1 MLWRL
6 EFLKK
11 SCPNCNKQLPEEA
24 TFCLYCYT
32 NLSDTESGAVAV
44 PKKTF
49 NKKILSRILIVVA
62 FLVIIGVSVIA
73 LKHSVSQPALTPA
86 DTTVITEKQTV
97 PVTDA
102 SGEAVTDENGEQ
114 VFDTITVTK
123 TQVITTTEKQGLL
136 DKIFNNETENK
147 ASTQANENSSDSNP
161 EKTTE
166 KQSWLDKLFGND
178 ETQPHTTE
186 PTTQESDENK
196 PQTSTTE
203 VVSTSDDTNE
213 KNTDSFS
220 QKGTSSSTEKE
231 TTKPT
236 GTTTTETVSTTAP
249 KQEDDFTFTVVN
261 GSVKLLSYTGNS
273 SVVRV
278 PAEIDGKHVAYLG
291 SNVFSNKSNIT
302 SIIFEGASSG
312 SEKFYLPANTTVF
325 NSLPNLTTVEFPF
338 ETNNYFINSDGSTS
352 YTYSFGTI
360 FSNCPK
366 VSAINFGAHINSMHS
381 PSMSRMYSI
390 DGVVFVNTS
399 SEISL
404 LWYPVAKTQSDY
416 TVPDNVRKIEKNAF
430 SNNAYL
436 QSVTLSSKV
445 RSVVGPNFRNCTKL
459 SSFFVAEGNTKFFAE
474 NGVLYFPGFTI
485 NNLPSY
491 GAFYPPAKADTAFS
505 FPQDKTL
512 YLDAYTFCGNPN
524 LKEITIFGISR
535 IDGAMLSSDLRPI
548 NLEKIVAS
556 KNCLIPSNAENL
568 YTVEYFD

>member
-1 MLWRL
+1 M
-6 EFLKK
+6 KK

-49 NKKILSRILIVVA
+49 NKKILSRILIVAA

-123 TQVITTTEKQGLL
+123 TQAITTTEKQGLL

-213 KNTDSFS
+213 KNTDSSS

-366 VSAINFGAHINSMHS
+366 VSAINFGAHINSMHY

-445 RSVVGPNFRNCTKL
+445 RSVVGPNFRNCSKL

-485 NNLPSY
+485 NNLPFY

-505 FPQDKTL
+505 FPHDKTL

-524 LKEITIFGISR
+524 LKEIKIFGISR
-535 IDGAMLSSDLRPI
+535 IDGAILSSDMRPI

>member
-1 MLWRL
+1 M
-6 EFLKK
+6 KK

-49 NKKILSRILIVVA
+49 NKKILSRILIVAA

-73 LKHSVSQPALTPA
+73 LKHFVSQPALTPA

-123 TQVITTTEKQGLL
+123 TQPIITTEKQGLL
-136 DKIFNNETENK
+136 DKIFNNETENN
-147 ASTQANENSSDSNP
+147 ASTQANENASDSKT
-161 EKTTE
+161 EETTE
-166 KQSWLDKLFGND
+166 KQSWFDKLFGND

-186 PTTQESDENK
+186 PTTQKSDETK
-196 PQTSTTE
+196 PQASTTE
-203 VVSTSDDTNE
+203 VASTSADTDE
-213 KNTDSFS
+213 KNTDSSSQSTAS
-220 QKGTSSSTEKE
+220 QKESSSSTEKE
-231 TTKPT
+231 TTKPSS
-236 GTTTTETVSTTAP
+236 TTTTETIPTTAP
-249 KQEDDFTFTVVN
+249 KQDDDFTFTVVN

-302 SIIFEGASSG
+302 SIIFEGATSG

-325 NSLPNLTTVEFPF
+325 NSLPKLTSVTFPF
-338 ETNNYFINSDGSTS
+338 ETNNHFINSDGSTN
-352 YTYSFGTI
+352 YTYSFGTL
-360 FSNCPK
+360 FANCPK
-366 VSAINFGAHINSMHS
+366 VNAVNFGPYINSMLS
-381 PSMSRMYSI
+381 SGMSRMYSV

-404 LWYPVAKTQSDY
+404 LWYPTAKTQSDY
-416 TVPDNVRKIEKNAF
+416 TVPNNVRKIEKNAF
-430 SNNAYL
+430 FNNAHL
-436 QSVTLSSKV
+436 ETITFSSKV
-445 RSVVGPNFRNCTKL
+445 SSVAGHNFRNCTKL
-459 SSFFVAEGNTKFFAE
+459 SAFYVADGNTKLTAVD
-474 NGVLYFPGFTI
+474 GVLIYPGFTI
-485 NNLPSY
+485 NNQPFY
-491 GAFYPPAKADTAFS
+491 GAFYPPAKSDTAFS
-505 FPQDKTL
+505 FPTDKNM
-512 YLDAYTFCGNPN
+512 YIDIYTFCGNPY

-535 IDGAMLSSDLRPI
+535 IDGAVLSSDARPV
-548 NLEKIVAS
+548 NLEKIRAS
-556 KNCLIPSNAENL
+556 KNCLLPSRAEEM

>member
-1 MLWRL
+1 M
-6 EFLKK
+6 KK

-213 KNTDSFS
+213 KNTDSSS

-249 KQEDDFTFTVVN
+249 KQDEDFTFTVVN

-445 RSVVGPNFRNCTKL
+445 RSVVGPNFRNCSKL

-505 FPQDKTL
+505 FPHDKTL

>member
-11 SCPNCNKQLPEEA
+11 NCPNCNKQLPEEA

-32 NLSDTESGAVAV
+32 NLLDTESGAVAV

-49 NKKILSRILIVVA
+49 NKKILSRILIALA
-62 FLVIIGVSVIA
+62 FFVIIGVSVIA
-73 LKHSVSQPALTPA
+73 LKHFVSQTALTPA

-102 SGEAVTDENGEQ
+102 SGEVVTNENGEQ

-123 TQVITTTEKQGLL
+123 TQPIITTEKQGLL

-147 ASTQANENSSDSNP
+147 ASTQALENASDSNP
-161 EKTTE
+161 ENTTE

-203 VVSTSDDTNE
+203 VVSTYDDTNE
-213 KNTDSFS
+213 KNTDSSS
-220 QKGTSSSTEKE
+220 QKETSSTEKE

-249 KQEDDFTFTVVN
+249 KQDEDFTFTVVN

-366 VSAINFGAHINSMHS
+366 VSTINFGAHINSMHS

-505 FPQDKTL
+505 FPHDKTL

>member
-49 NKKILSRILIVVA
+49 NKKILSRILIVAA

-123 TQVITTTEKQGLL
+123 TQAITTTEKQGLL

-213 KNTDSFS
+213 KNTDSSS

>member
-1 MLWRL
+1 M
-6 EFLKK
+6 KK

-49 NKKILSRILIVVA
+49 NKKILSRILIVAA

-123 TQVITTTEKQGLL
+123 TQAITTTEKQGLL

-186 PTTQESDENK
+186 PTTQESDKNK

-249 KQEDDFTFTVVN
+249 KQDEDFTFTVVN
-261 GSVKLLSYTGNS
+261 GSVKLLSYTGNN

-524 LKEITIFGISR
+524 LKEIKIFGISR
-535 IDGAMLSSDLRPI
+535 IDGAILSSDMRPI

>member
-1 MLWRL
+1 M
-6 EFLKK
+6 KK
-11 SCPNCNKQLPEEA
+11 NCPNCNKQLPEEA

-32 NLSDTESGAVAV
+32 NLSDVENSSVVV
-44 PKKTF
+44 PKKKV
-49 NKKILSRILIVVA
+49 NKKILSRILIIAA
-62 FLVIIGVSVIA
+62 FLTIIGVSVIA
-73 LKHSVSQPALTPA
+73 LKHSVSKPALTPA

-102 SGEAVTDENGEQ
+102 SGEAVTNENGEQ

-123 TQVITTTEKQGLL
+123 TETITTTEKKGFL
-136 DKIFNNETENK
+136 DKIFNNETENN
-147 ASTQANENSSDSNP
+147 ASTQAIENASDSKA
-161 EKTTE
+161 EETTE
-166 KQSWLDKLFGND
+166 KQSWFDKLFGND

-186 PTTQESDENK
+186 PTTQESGENK

-203 VVSTSDDTNE
+203 NASTPSTGNE
-213 KNTDSFS
+213 NNTGASS
-220 QKGTSSSTEKE
+220 QSATTQKETASSTEKE
-231 TTKPT
+231 TTKPSS
-236 GTTTTETVSTTAP
+236 TTTTQTVSTTAP
-249 KQEDDFTFTVVN
+249 KQDEEFTFTVVN

-273 SVVRV
+273 SIVRV

-291 SNVFSNKSNIT
+291 SDVFSNKSNIT
-302 SIIFEGASSG
+302 SIIFEGATSG

-325 NSLPNLTTVEFPF
+325 NSLPNLTSVTLPF
-338 ETNNYFINSDGSTS
+338 ETNNYFINNDGSTN
-352 YTYSFGTI
+352 YTYSFGTL

-366 VSAINFGAHINSMHS
+366 VCSVNFGPHINSMHS
-381 PSMSRMYSI
+381 SSMSRMYAV

-430 SNNAYL
+430 SNNAYIQTL
-436 QSVTLSSKV
+436 TLSSRV
-445 RSVVGPNFRNCTKL
+445 SSVAGPNFRNCTKL
-459 SSFFVAEGNTKFFAE
+459 ASFYVAQGNTKYTAE
-474 NGVLYFPGFTI
+474 NGVLYYPGFTI

-491 GAFYPPAKADTAFS
+491 GAFYPPAKADTAFA
-505 FPQDKTL
+505 FPQDKTM

-535 IDGAMLSSDLRPI
+535 IDGAILSSDSRPI

>member
-1 MLWRL
+1 M
-6 EFLKK
+6 KK

-49 NKKILSRILIVVA
+49 NKKILSRILIVAA

-123 TQVITTTEKQGLL
+123 TQAITTTEKQGLL

-186 PTTQESDENK
+186 PTTQESDKNK

-524 LKEITIFGISR
+524 LKEIKIFGISR
-535 IDGAMLSSDLRPI
+535 IDGAILSSDMRPI

>member
-1 MLWRL
+1 M
-6 EFLKK
+6 KK
-11 SCPNCNKQLPEEA
+11 NCPNCNKQLPEEA

-123 TQVITTTEKQGLL
+123 TQAITTTEKQGLL

-186 PTTQESDENK
+186 PTTQESDKNK

-213 KNTDSFS
+213 KNTDSSS
-220 QKGTSSSTEKE
+220 QKETSSSTEKE

-445 RSVVGPNFRNCTKL
+445 RSVVGPNFRNCSKL

-505 FPQDKTL
+505 FPHDKTL

>member
-1 MLWRL
+1 M
-6 EFLKK
+6 KK

-123 TQVITTTEKQGLL
+123 TQPIITTEKQGLL

-213 KNTDSFS
+213 KNTDSSS

-505 FPQDKTL
+505 FPHDKTL

>member
-1 MLWRL
+1 M
-6 EFLKK
+6 KK

-49 NKKILSRILIVVA
+49 NKKILSRILIVAA

-73 LKHSVSQPALTPA
+73 LKHSVPQPALNPA

-123 TQVITTTEKQGLL
+123 TQPIITTEKQGLL

-249 KQEDDFTFTVVN
+249 KQDEDFTFTVVN

-352 YTYSFGTI
+352 YTYSFGTL

-366 VSAINFGAHINSMHS
+366 VNSVNFGPHINSMHS

-485 NNLPSY
+485 NNMPSY
-491 GAFYPPAKADTAFS
+491 GAFYPPAKTDTAFS

-524 LKEITIFGISR
+524 LKEIKIFGISR
-535 IDGAMLSSDLRPI
+535 IDGAILSSDLRPI

>member
-1 MLWRL
+1 M
-6 EFLKK
+6 KK

-123 TQVITTTEKQGLL
+123 TQAITTTEKQGLL

-186 PTTQESDENK
+186 PTTQESDKNK

-505 FPQDKTL
+505 FPHDKTL

-524 LKEITIFGISR
+524 LKEIKIFGISR
-535 IDGAMLSSDLRPI
+535 IDGAILSSDMRPI